1 MMRLAVNWSKV
12 ELKKSK
18 EDVTGKIGL
27 SWLTHSMSHFGIE
40 GIISDEYGGKKKSNR
55 EIGAYKKIMA
65 GAMMMAS
72 GGSRIE
78 DVEVLRADEGLRNSL
93 GWDSIIGSDTLLKF
107 IGDKRSNAKNRR
119 VNEAMIIKAMGKTQA
134 EEFTYDN
141 DATYID
147 SEKKSAR
154 YSYQGSKQFSGLMGC
169 ISELGL
175 INTVE
180 YRRGNKSPQAGILNQ
195 LRKAVKQTKSAGKRI
210 KIFRSDSA
218 AHQNKIFTYC
228 DMNDIE
234 YYISINKN
242 EAVVKKI
249 RKLKVYEWRT
259 MYGQYKD
266 QYDTQW
272 AETTY
277 VVSKGF
283 KIRILILRWK
293 NPDPDL
299 FDASPYCYH
308 VIATNNKEIEPM
320 EWLEMHNGRMGSIEQ
335 LNKEIKTGMG
345 CDYTPSHE
353 FEKNRGYFLLGVLT
367 HNFIQIMK
375 LFYMDKSTRNWTI
388 KTMRYQFINV
398 CGKIIKT
405 GRRFY
410 CKIINVTNE
419 VFELFRYCKAR
430 LSVIVH

>member
-1 MMRLAVNWSKV
+1 MRLTVNLSKV
-12 ELKKSK
+12 TLKKSK

-27 SWLTHSMSHFGIE
+27 SWLVHSMSHFGLE
-40 GIISDEYGGKKKSNR
+40 GIISDEYGDKKRSNR
-55 EIGAYKKIMA
+55 EIGAHKKVMA
-65 GAMMMAS
+65 GAMMLAS
-72 GGSRIE
+72 GGTRVE
-78 DVEVLRADEGLRNSL
+78 DIEVLRADEGLKNSL
-93 GWDSIIGSDTLLKF
+93 GWGSIIGSDTFLNF
-107 IGDKRSNAKNRR
+107 IGNRRSNAKNRR
-119 VNEAMIIKAMGKTQA
+119 VNEAMVIKAMRQA
-134 EEFTYDN
+134 QEEEFTYDN

-154 YSYQGSKQFSGLMGC
+154 YSYQGQKQFSGLMGC
-169 ISELGL
+169 IAELGL

-180 YRRGNKSPQAGILNQ
+180 YRRGNESPQAGILNQ
-195 LRKAVKQTKSAGKRI
+195 LRKAVKQAKAAGKRI

-218 AHQNKIFTYC
+218 AHQDKIFTYC
-228 DMNDIE
+228 DVDDIE
-234 YYISINKN
+234 YYIAIDKN
-242 EAVVKKI
+242 EAVMKKI
-249 RKLKVYEWRT
+249 KQLKEYDWKT
-259 MYGQYKD
+259 MYGRYKED
-266 QYDTQW
+266 YDKQW

-277 VVSKGF
+277 VASKGF

-299 FDASPYCYH
+299 FDASPYCYC
-308 VIATNNKEIEPM
+308 VIGTNNAEIEPM
-320 EWLEMHNGRMGSIEQ
+320 EWLETHNGRMGTIEH

-367 HNFIQIMK
+367 HNMVQIMK
-375 LFYMDKSTRNWTI
+375 LFYLGQEAKSWTI

-398 CGKIIKT
+398 CGGIVKT

-419 VFELFRYCKAR
+419 IFELFRYCKAK
-430 LSVIVH
+430 LSVVH